1 MIVYAEV
8 EFIIQTAHSLKEKR
22 AVLQRMI
29 KRTKQ
34 KFNVSVAQST
44 IYIEPVGEA
53 DLDEVM
59 AKLKVIFGI
68 GALQLTARWI
78 MRYNIYNQTQNGKC
92 LIHGV
97 NTYKYINSCHT

>member
-34 KFNVSVAQST
+34 KFNVSVAEIDFQDVWQRTRIAVVTVASAK
-44 IYIEPVGEA
+44 EA
-53 DLDEVM
+53 ADREM
-59 AKLKVIFGI
+59 NY
-68 GALQLTARWI
+68 ALQYLQSNPEWEMLDSWRE
-78 MRYNIYNQTQNGKC
+78 Y
-92 LIHGV
+92 L
-97 NTYKYINSCHT
+97 